1 MTDENRL
8 DIKRVNRIFTIK
20 GEVLGAL
27 QALNWYLKD
36 DEQIKINNA
45 LISEYRKIVDDE
57 IEMYHNNIDLMNID

>member
-45 LISEYRKIVDDE
+45 LIFEYRKIVDDE

>member
-57 IEMYHNNIDLMNID
+57 IEMYHSNIDLMNID